1 MVDDHVTAP
10 VNANQNEFPM
20 VIITDNKDE
29 FSIFPPINHE
39 NLQLFTNQQ
48 IPQSKSLPSPPSSPS
63 FSPSDC
69 DAWEECSFLSSPFD
83 SSLRKGCD
91 FIGWLS
97 IGFQILRSKLVSAVS
112 SFRNRGGT
120 NWSFRLRAAT
130 VLFIVMVLI
139 RRRKNRRRTFTP
151 NESRLMQIIMEKE
164 GVCLNSIHYFNI
176 ALHLFFNVSFQFQ
189 NFDYFFNKLHLDHIT
204 SMSLLLYSWLVY

>member
-1 MVDDHVTAP
+1 MVDDRVVVP

-39 NLQLFTNQQ
+39 NLQLLTNQQ
-48 IPQSKSLPSPPSSPS
+48 IPQSKSPPSPS

-69 DAWEECSFLSSPFD
+69 DAWEECLSLSSPFD

-120 NWSFRLRAAT
+120 NWSFGLRAAT
-130 VLFIVMVLI
+130 VVFIVMVLI
-139 RRRKNRRRTFTP
+139 RRRKNGRRTLTP

-164 GVCLNSIHYFNI
+164 GVRLNSIHYF
-176 ALHLFFNVSFQFQ
+176 
-189 NFDYFFNKLHLDHIT
+189 
-204 SMSLLLYSWLVY
+204 

>member
-1 MVDDHVTAP
+1 MVDDRVAVP
-10 VNANQNEFPM
+10 VNANENEFPM

-48 IPQSKSLPSPPSSPS
+48 IPQSKSPSSSPT

-69 DAWEECSFLSSPFD
+69 DAWEEYSSLSSPFD
-83 SSLRKGCD
+83 SSVQKGGD

-112 SFRNRGGT
+112 SVRNLRGA
-120 NWSFRLRAAT
+120 NWSFGLRAAT
-130 VLFIVMVLI
+130 VVFIIMVLI
-139 RRRKNRRRTFTP
+139 RRRKNRRRTLTP

-164 GVCLNSIHYFNI
+164 GVRLNSIHYFNI
-176 ALHLFFNVSFQFQ
+176 AFHLFFYVSLQFQ
-189 NFDYFFNKLHLDHIT
+189 NFDYLFNKLHLYHIT
-204 SMSLLLYSWLVY
+204 SMSLLLRSWVVY

>member
-1 MVDDHVTAP
+1 MVDDRVVVP

-39 NLQLFTNQQ
+39 NLQLLTNQQ
-48 IPQSKSLPSPPSSPS
+48 IPQSKSPPSPS

-69 DAWEECSFLSSPFD
+69 DAWEECLSLSSPFD

-120 NWSFRLRAAT
+120 NWSFGLRAAT
-130 VLFIVMVLI
+130 VVFIVMVLI
-139 RRRKNRRRTFTP
+139 RRRKNGRRTLTP

-164 GVCLNSIHYFNI
+164 GKISQLLHQI
-176 ALHLFFNVSFQFQ
+176 AQMNEILIDRHKALAAKVVN
-189 NFDYFFNKLHLDHIT
+189 
-204 SMSLLLYSWLVY
+204 

>member
-1 MVDDHVTAP
+1 MVDDRIAVP
-10 VNANQNEFPM
+10 VNANENEFPM

-48 IPQSKSLPSPPSSPS
+48 IPQSKSLPSPSSSPS

-69 DAWEECSFLSSPFD
+69 DAWEEECLSLSSPFD

-112 SFRNRGGT
+112 SFRNRGGA
-120 NWSFRLRAAT
+120 NWSFGLRAAT

-139 RRRKNRRRTFTP
+139 RRRKNRRRTLTP

-164 GVCLNSIHYFNI
+164 GKI
-176 ALHLFFNVSFQFQ
+176 AQLLHQIAQMNEILIDRHKALAAKVGN
-189 NFDYFFNKLHLDHIT
+189 
-204 SMSLLLYSWLVY
+204 